1 MARPK
6 KGTSLMD
13 AVSSEIKSKFDI
25 NAFKES
31 KGLGGTVNF
40 KEQKWIPFSPALRE
54 ALSIPGL
61 PMGHLSIV
69 RGRSDTG
76 KTTLMIETAISAQQ
90 MEILPVFIITEMKWD
105 FLHAKEMGLE
115 INIDRDPQNP
125 DNINYSGFF
134 LYADRSTLHTIE
146 DVASFIIDIL
156 DEQKKGN
163 LPYDLLFLW
172 DSVGSIP
179 CKMSVEAKN
188 NNPQWNAGAMATQFG
203 NFVNQKF
210 TMSRKSDFPYTNTLL
225 VVNKVGV
232 QPAQTVMS
240 QPRMTNKGGDAMYW
254 DASLVITFGN
264 ITNSGTSKLRAQKNN
279 KAVEYAKKTKIAID
293 KIHTGIGVTTSNTIV
308 VTPHGFIPNKESEIN
323 QYKKHHSKTWFDDDT
338 GEIILYEDKKEWE
351 EDFMV
356 NEEQMTED

>member
-1 MARPK
+1 MSKPK
-6 KGTSLMD
+6 KETSLMG

-25 NAFKES
+25 NAFKQS

-54 ALSIPGL
+54 ALSVPGL

-76 KTTLMIETAISAQQ
+76 KTTLMIEAAISAQQ
-90 MEILPVFIITEMKWD
+90 MEVLPVFIITEMKWD
-105 FLHAKEMGLE
+105 FAHAKEMGFE
-115 INIDRDPQNP
+115 VEVTRDPNNP

-146 DVASFIIDIL
+146 DVANFILDIL
-156 DEQKKGN
+156 DEQHKGN

-203 NFVNQKF
+203 NFINQKF
-210 TMSRKSDFPYTNTLL
+210 TMSRKADFPYTNSML

-232 QPAQTVMS
+232 QPALTAMT
-240 QPRMTNKGGDAMYW
+240 QPKMTNKGGDAMYW

-264 ITNSGTSKLRAQKNN
+264 ITNSGTSKLRAQKD
-279 KAVEYAKKTKIAID
+279 KKDVEYAKRTKIAID
-293 KIHTGIGVTTSNTIV
+293 KIHTGVGVTTTSSII
-308 VTPHGFIPNKESEIN
+308 VTPHGFIENKPNVIN
-323 QYKKHHSKTWFDDDT
+323 KYKKEYSKTWFNGNDE
-338 GEIILYEDKKEWE
+338 GIIFYEDGKEWE
-351 EDFMV
+351 EDIQIS
-356 NEEQMTED
+356 EEQLNDE

>member
-1 MARPK
+1 MAKNK
-6 KGTSLMD
+6 KENSLMD

-40 KEQKWIPFSPALRE
+40 KKQKWIPFSPSLSE

-61 PMGHLSIV
+61 PMGHISLV

-76 KTTLMIETAISAQQ
+76 KTTLMIEAAISAQQ
-90 MEILPVFIITEMKWD
+90 MEVLPVFIITEMKWD
-105 FLHAKEMGLE
+105 FMHAKEMGLE
-115 INIDRDPQNP
+115 VKIEKDPN
-125 DNINYSGFF
+125 NSNNVNYSGFF

-146 DVASFIIDIL
+146 DVAGFIIDIL

-179 CKMSVEAKN
+179 CNMSVEAKN

-210 TMSRKSDFPYTNTLL
+210 TMSRKADFPYTNTLL
-225 VVNKVGV
+225 AVNKVGV
-232 QPAQTVMS
+232 QPAQTPMS
-240 QPRMTNKGGDAMYW
+240 QPKMTNKGGDAMYW

-264 ITNSGTSKLRAQKNN
+264 TTNSGTSKLKAQKN
-279 KAVEYAKKTKIAID
+279 KKTVEYAKRTKIAID
-293 KIHTGIGVTTSNTIV
+293 KIHTGIGVTTSNTII
-308 VTPHGFIPNKESEIN
+308 VTPHGFVENKDSEIN
-323 QYKKHHSKTWFDDDT
+323 KYKKQHSKNWFDDET
-338 GEIILYEDKKEWE
+338 GEIVLYEDKKEWE
-351 EDFMV
+351 EDFQV
-356 NEEQMTED
+356 NEEQVTED